1 MATVKTFAGSKV
13 GTRDVDETVF
23 AQRILGR
30 TLKEAL
36 VMYEANKRQGTHSA
50 KERSAVAGSQKKLY
64 RQKHTGRARA
74 GDVRSPLRRGGGTVF
89 GPRPRDYS
97 YQLPKKQR
105 RVALASALFGKLV
118 DGEVTVVDG
127 FPASEPS
134 TKAAC
139 AVLRE
144 IGADTGALVVTLDVD
159 PVLVKSVRNLPGVDV
174 TVVADLNAHAVLL
187 RKNLVFTPQAFDALL
202 ARKWTQRSKRPEPD
216 DA

>member
-134 TKAAC
+134 TKAAR

-159 PVLVKSVRNLPGVDV
+159 PVLVKSVRNLPHSKYIAPEGLNVYDV
-174 TVVADLNAHAVLL
+174 LKHETLVVTAPVVKAIEERLM
-187 RKNLVFTPQAFDALL
+187 P
-202 ARKWTQRSKRPEPD
+202 
-216 DA
+216 